1 MQIRETK
8 MYKNNLRILRKTK
21 GLNQAEI
28 SQHLAIGQAEFS
40 RIEQGKRPIGQHLT
54 AIAKALDVT
63 PDAVK
68 EDVIDVVNDYHA
80 TEITLPVYG
89 FPCSSGSGLNF
100 TKTMMSRVDCPPE
113 LEAVDGAYASF
124 CFGDALAPKISNG
137 DLAFVNPTIEP
148 KIGSLVIV
156 RTARRGFMGLLASND
171 KAGCVVETTNPQEE
185 IEFTRD
191 VESVDQ
197 IVMVK
202 YDL

>member
-113 LEAVDGAYASF
+113 LEAVSYTH
-124 CFGDALAPKISNG
+124 LT
-137 DLAFVNPTIEP
+137 LPTTP
-148 KIGSLVIV
+148 YV
-156 RTARRGFMGLLASND
+156 
-171 KAGCVVETTNPQEE
+171 
-185 IEFTRD
+185 
-191 VESVDQ
+191 
-197 IVMVK
+197 
-202 YDL
+202 